1 MNLGSVINFSDSMI
15 FAMSVPKY
23 NRTLFLSSE
32 LKKDLKKL
40 GEHSD

>member
-23 NRTLFLSSE
+23 NRTLFFIFRV
-32 LKKDLKKL
+32 KKRFEKL
-40 GEHSD
+40 GEQSD